1 MTKSLGLPKLPPEN
15 TEPWDGTPKEI
26 AQEYFPDAT
35 PNQLSEIIWG
45 LTGFP
50 HFWHI
55 PEDGNT
61 PLQCFHTQLRE
72 ARTLLNNGVSIHEQL
87 YLVWDKPWEE
97 LKERTR
103 VRAYYIWL
111 EQGKPE
117 GKHLEHWEQA
127 VEEWHDK
134 KWQ

>member
-1 MTKSLGLPKLPPEN
+1 MTSLGLPKLPPEN
-15 TEPWDGTPKEI
+15 TEPWNGTPKEI

-35 PNQLSEIIWG
+35 PNQLEEIIWG

-55 PEDGNT
+55 PEHGST
-61 PLQCFHTQLRE
+61 PLRCYHYQLKE
-72 ARTLLNNGVSIHEQL
+72 ARMLFDKGISIHEQL
-87 YLVWDKPWEE
+87 YDAWDKPWEE

-111 EQGKPE
+111 EAGKPDGRSDE
-117 GKHLEHWEQA
+117 FYYQA
-127 VEEWHDK
+127 QDEWDEK